1 MTTKTTYWIVAFGI
15 VAQSAV
21 MATTISVDSS
31 ASVFTWD
38 RSFWPNLR

>member
-1 MTTKTTYWIVAFGI
+1 MTTKTTYWIVAGI
-15 VAQSAV
+15 VARSAV

-38 RSFWPNLR
+38 RSSWPKFQ

>member
-1 MTTKTTYWIVAFGI
+1 MTTKTTYWIVAGI
-15 VAQSAV
+15 VAKSTV

-38 RSFWPNLR
+38 RSLCPKLR